1 MTDTETTP
9 ETLHVVRQR
18 LEAQEGRLS
27 PYAARSKDAVRGR
40 AEPPSPVQTSFQQD
54 RDRIL
59 HTKSF
64 RRLKHKTQVFI
75 APQQDHYV
83 TRLTHTLEVS
93 QLARTIARALNLNED
108 LAEAAALGHDIGH
121 GPFGHAG
128 EEALASC
135 LPDGFRHNYHS
146 VRVLDRLE
154 NSGQGLNLTLVVLDA
169 IAKSSKAREDILAE
183 GWGVPDT
190 LEGQIVKVADAVAYL
205 NHDIGDAIRAGII
218 SEQDLPTSTL
228 QTLGRDGETRVAAII
243 EDIVLA
249 SWAVTGESPD
259 LAGATPEIRF
269 SPPILSAINELRE
282 FMFKNVYYYDAT
294 RREAERGKAVVEF
307 LYRYY
312 VGHPDEIAESI
323 VLAEDPVEQRAAD
336 YVAGMTDRFAIRVA
350 EGLGC
355 KDAQAWRP

>member
-1 MTDTETTP
+1 MGAT
-9 ETLHVVRQR
+9 
-18 LEAQEGRLS
+18 
-27 PYAARSKDAVRGR
+27 RGR
-40 AEPPSPVQTSFQQD
+40 EETPPDLQTSFQLD

-93 QLARTIARALNLNED
+93 QLSRTIARALSLNED

-128 EEALASC
+128 EEALAAC

-146 VRVLDRLE
+146 VRVLDKLE
-154 NSGQGLNLTLVVLDA
+154 NSGRGLNLTLSVLDA
-169 IAKSSKAREDILAE
+169 IAKSSKAREDVLAE

-205 NHDIGDAIRAGII
+205 NHDIGDAIRAGML
-218 SEQDLPTSTL
+218 SEHDLPASTHRA
-228 QTLGRDGETRVAAII
+228 LGKDGRRRVVT
-243 EDIVLA
+243 IVGDVVAA
-249 SWAVTGESPD
+249 SWAVTG
-259 LAGATPEIRF
+259 AGAIPPDGLAIRF
-269 SPPILSAINELRE
+269 SREVLSAVNELRE
-282 FMFKNVYYYDAT
+282 FMFENVYLFDAT
-294 RREAERGKAVVEF
+294 LREAERGKSVVQF
-307 LYRYY
+307 LFRYF
-312 VGHPDEIAESI
+312 VAHPEEIAESI
-323 VLAEDPVEQRAAD
+323 VLADDPVEQRAAD
-336 YVAGMTDRFAIRVA
+336 YVAGMTDRFAIRIG

-355 KDAQAWRP
+355 ADAQGWRP